1 MKISLIFFALFIT
14 IGFLNAQEVK
24 ISPNSPEYF
33 VNNVSRELKDDL
45 PNGFY
50 KVYSDSQMSILD
62 FSGAINNKKRVGIWI
77 WFFETGNKK
86 MEIEYAS
93 GQISNF
99 TAYFPDGSKSV
110 TRSFSKG
117 TLNGP
122 FTRWFKDGSINI
134 SGNYSNGNPSG
145 LWKYYKRDGSLLKE
159 EQF

>member
-1 MKISLIFFALFIT
+1 MKISLIFLASFI
-14 IGFLNAQEVK
+14 IIDFIDAQEVE
-24 ISPNSPEYF
+24 ISLNRTEYF
-33 VNNVSRELKDDL
+33 VNTVSYELKDDL
-45 PNGFY
+45 PDGFY
-50 KVYSDSQMSILD
+50 NVYLDSTKRILD
-62 FSGAINNKKRVGIWI
+62 YNGAIINQKREGKWI

-145 LWKYYKRDGSLLKE
+145 LWKYYKKDGSLLKE